1 VKKAK
6 SDYTIQTVVNALRV
20 LETFQDAEEL
30 GVTDIARSLDLHK
43 NNVFRL
49 LATLEL
55 QGYIEQRDGGP
66 YRLGTRCL
74 ELGRAYSRAGG
85 DLLRRAGASLDALAR
100 ETGETAHMA
109 VLRDFE
115 VVHLDGRESS
125 QLLRV
130 GSRVGRRLPAHC
142 TALGKVLLGCADER
156 LRSDYDRWITASG
169 GLETRTESSVVD
181 RDKLFEHLRGVA
193 VRRVAVDLEEC
204 EPGLCCVAAPVFDD
218 TGHLVA
224 ALSVSGPSVRLD
236 PESLVAEVAPRVSA
250 AADRLSSELGYSA

>member
-1 VKKAK
+1 MKKAK
-6 SDYTIQTVVNALRV
+6 SDYAIQTVVNALRV

-85 DLLRRAGASLDALAR
+85 DLLRRAGPTLDALAR
-100 ETGETAHMA
+100 ATGETAHMA

-115 VVHLDGRESS
+115 VVHLDGR
-125 QLLRV
+125 
-130 GSRVGRRLPAHC
+130 
-142 TALGKVLLGCADER
+142 
-156 LRSDYDRWITASG
+156 
-169 GLETRTESSVVD
+169 
-181 RDKLFEHLRGVA
+181 
-193 VRRVAVDLEEC
+193 
-204 EPGLCCVAAPVFDD
+204 
-218 TGHLVA
+218 
-224 ALSVSGPSVRLD
+224 
-236 PESLVAEVAPRVSA
+236 
-250 AADRLSSELGYSA
+250 